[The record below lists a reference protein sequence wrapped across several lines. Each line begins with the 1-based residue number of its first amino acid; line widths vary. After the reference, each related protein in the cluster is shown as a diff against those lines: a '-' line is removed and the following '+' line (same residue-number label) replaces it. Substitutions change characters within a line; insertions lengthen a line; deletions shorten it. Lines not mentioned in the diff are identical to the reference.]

1 MKTIFLGFISTF
13 FVGVLCAQ
21 QYDPQKVSKKA
32 MASYDK
38 AMNAADDGNYSQA
51 IALLDEAIAAYPAF
65 VDAMLSKAG
74 ILGEMKRYQ
83 ESTSAYEAAFSVDPE
98 YAREYY
104 LPYAINLTGSGNFEK
119 ALTAIETFL
128 RQPGLSEK
136 SRKAGEYRKKNI
148 LFAIDY
154 KKTNSYNESLAVQNA
169 GDLINSTASEYFPSL
184 TIDGKKIIFTRR
196 VNNINEDFY
205 MSDKSSGDWSMASPL
220 TGQINTPMNEG
231 GQQISQ
237 DGEWLVYAG
246 CNFEDSY
253 GGCDIY
259 ISYKN
264 GDSWGQRENIGNS
277 INSEFWESTP
287 CFSPDKNDLYF
298 SSNRP
303 GGLGGSDIYVS
314 HRMANGKWSKA
325 ENLGSTINTAGDES
339 FPFMHADNETLY
351 FTSSGLDGYGGTDI
365 FMTKKGP
372 GGFTNPMNVGYPINT
387 INNEGSM
394 VVSADGRKA
403 YYASDRSDSKGG
415 LDIYSF
421 DLREAIRPLETSW
434 VQGKVFDKNSNKG
447 LNAIVELVDLKSQQL
462 VSRVQTDNDGNYLT
476 TLPKG
481 RDYAFNVISKGSLF
495 YSSQFNTKE
504 NTNEKG
510 KTLDIPLQ
518 PIQVG
523 ANMILKN
530 IFFNTAKYDLLPES
544 IVELDRI
551 VALMKENPT
560 IKIQING
567 YTDSIGK
574 DADNLVLSEMRA
586 KSVVNYLT
594 SKGIQ
599 QTMLSFKGFGASN
612 PVSSNETEEGRAQ
625 NRRTEM
631 VVISK

>member
-1 MKTIFLGFISTF
+1 MKTSLIILLSFFLSCTLF
-13 FVGVLCAQ
+13 AQ
-21 QYDPQKVSKKA
+21 QYDPLKIPKKA

-38 AMNAADDGNYSQA
+38 AMLAADDGNYQQA
-51 IALLDEAIAAYPAF
+51 ITLLDEAIFLYPSY

-74 ILGEMKRYQ
+74 ILGELKKYS
-83 ESTSAYEAAFSVDPE
+83 ESASAYEAAFSVDPE
-98 YAREYY
+98 YAKEYY

-119 ALTAIETFL
+119 ALDGIETFL
-128 RQPGLSEK
+128 RQPGLNEK

-154 KKTNSYNESLAVQNA
+154 KKNNPNTDVLSVQNA
-169 GDLINSTASEYFPSL
+169 GDLINSNVSEYFPSI
-184 TIDGKKIIFTRR
+184 TIDGKKMIFTRR
-196 VNNINEDFY
+196 VNNTNEDFY
-205 MSDKSSGDWSMASPL
+205 MSDKSSGEWINATPL
-220 TGQINTPMNEG
+220 AGQINTPQNEG

-237 DGEWLVYAG
+237 DGKLLVYAG
-246 CNFEDSY
+246 CNFSDSY

-259 ISYKN
+259 ISYLS
-264 GDSWGQRENIGNS
+264 GGSWGLRENIGNA

-325 ENLGSTINTAGDES
+325 ENLGPTINTAGDES

-351 FTSSGLDGYGGTDI
+351 FTSNGLDGYGGTDI
-365 FMTKKGP
+365 FLTKKTMA
-372 GGFTNPMNVGYPINT
+372 GFSKPMNIGYPINT

-394 VVSADGRKA
+394 VVTSDGKKA
-403 YYASDRSDSKGG
+403 FYASDRSDSKGG

-421 DLREAIRPLETSW
+421 ELREAIRPLETSW
-434 VQGKVFDKNSNKG
+434 VQGKVFDKNSSTG
-447 LNAIVELVDLKSQQL
+447 LNAIVELVDLKSQRL
-462 VSRVQTDNDGNYLT
+462 VSRVQTDSDGNYLT

-481 RDYAFNVISKGSLF
+481 REYAFNVISKGSLF

-504 NTNEKG
+504 YNSEQG
-510 KTLDIPLQ
+510 QTLNVPLQ

-523 ANMILKN
+523 ANMVLKN

-551 VALMKENPT
+551 VVLMKENPT

-574 DADNLVLSEMRA
+574 DADNLVLSEARA
-586 KSVVNYLT
+586 KSVVSYLT

-599 QTMLSFKGFGASN
+599 QAMLSFKGFGSSN
-612 PVSSNETEEGRAQ
+612 PLASNETEVGRAQ

-631 VVISK
+631 VVVSK

>member
-1 MKTIFLGFISTF
+1 LF
-13 FVGVLCAQ
+13 AQ
-21 QYDPQKVSKKA
+21 QYDPQKIPKKA

-38 AMNAADDGNYSQA
+38 AMLAADDGNYQQA
-51 IALLDEAIAAYPAF
+51 IGLLDEAIFLYPNF

-74 ILGEMKRYQ
+74 ILGEMKNYPA
-83 ESTSAYEAAFSVDPE
+83 STTAYEAAFSIDPE
-98 YAREYY
+98 YAKEYY

-119 ALTAIETFL
+119 ALEAIEIFL
-128 RQPGLSEK
+128 KQPDLNEK
-136 SRKAGEYRKKNI
+136 SSKAGEYRKKNI
-148 LFAIDY
+148 LFAIEY
-154 KKTNSYNESLAVQNA
+154 KKSNPDSDVLNVQNA
-169 GDLINSTASEYFPSL
+169 GDLINSAVSEYFPSI
-184 TIDGKKIIFTRR
+184 TIDGKQMIFTRR

-205 MSDKSSGDWSMASPL
+205 MSDKSAGEWSNASPL
-220 TGQINTPMNEG
+220 AGQINTPQNEG

-237 DGEWLVYAG
+237 DGKWLVYAG
-246 CNFEDSY
+246 CNFTDSY

-259 ISYKN
+259 ISYLS
-264 GDSWGQRENIGNS
+264 GGSWGLRENIGNA

-287 CFSPDKNDLYF
+287 CFSPDKNDIYF

-325 ENLGSTINTAGDES
+325 ENLGPTINTAGDES

-351 FTSSGLDGYGGTDI
+351 FTSNGLDGYGGTDI
-365 FMTKKGP
+365 FLTKKSLS
-372 GGFTNPMNVGYPINT
+372 GFSKPMNIGYPINT

-394 VVSADGRKA
+394 VVTSDGKKA
-403 YYASDRSDSKGG
+403 FYASDRSDSKGG

-434 VQGKVFDKNSNKG
+434 VQGKVFDKNSSAG
-447 LNAIVELVDLKSQQL
+447 LNAIVELVDLKSQRL
-462 VSRVQTDNDGNYLT
+462 VSRVQTDSDGNYLT

-481 RDYAFNVISKGSLF
+481 REYAFNVISKGSLF

-504 NTNEKG
+504 SSSEEG
-510 KTLDIPLQ
+510 QTLNVPLQ

-523 ANMILKN
+523 ANMVLKN

-551 VALMKENPT
+551 VVLMKENPT

-574 DADNLVLSEMRA
+574 DADNLVLSEARA
-586 KSVVNYLT
+586 KSVVSYLT

-599 QTMLSFKGFGASN
+599 QTMLTFKGFGSSN
-612 PVSSNETEEGRAQ
+612 PVASNETEEGRAQ